1 MKTDIELQRDV
12 MDEILWDPI
21 LHAAEIGVTVKQ
33 GVVTLI
39 GAVKNYAEKVAAE
52 KAAKRV
58 KEVKSV
64 VMDLSIRMTNESK
77 RSDKEIAEA
86 ALNALKWSSFVPE
99 DRIKLKVKDAW
110 ITVTGEVEWRFQK
123 ESVTSAVE
131 HLVGVRGV
139 TNFIKVK
146 PSLNAILV
154 KDVIKKALERSADI
168 DADSID
174 IQLSGGKILLT
185 GKVRSWGQRKE
196 VERAVWATPGVTEVN
211 DQLTIAS

>member
-1 MKTDIELQRDV
+1 MKSDIELQHDV

-21 LHAAEIGVTVKQ
+21 LHAAEIGVIVKQ
-33 GVVTLI
+33 GEVTLV

-52 KAAKRV
+52 QAAKRV
-58 KEVKSV
+58 KEVKNV
-64 VMDLSIRMTNESK
+64 IMDLSIRMANESK
-77 RSDKEIAEA
+77 RPDKEIEEA
-86 ALNALKWSSFVPE
+86 AQNALKWSSFVPE
-99 DRIKLKVKDAW
+99 DRVKLKVKDAW
-110 ITVTGEVEWRFQK
+110 ITITGEVEWQFQK

-139 TNFIKVK
+139 SNFIKVR

-168 DADSID
+168 DAESID
-174 IQLSGGKILLT
+174 IKLSGGKILLT

-196 VERAVWATPGVTEVN
+196 VERAVWATPGVTEVT
-211 DQLTIAS
+211 DQLTIA

>member
-1 MKTDIELQRDV
+1 MKSDIELQRDV

-21 LHAAEIGVTVKQ
+21 LHAAEIGVIVKQ
-33 GVVTLI
+33 GVVTLV

-52 KAAKRV
+52 QAAKRV
-58 KEVKSV
+58 KEVKTV
-64 VMDLSIRMTNESK
+64 ITDLCIRITNESQ

-99 DRIKLKVKDAW
+99 DRVKLKVKDAW
-110 ITVTGEVEWRFQK
+110 ITITGEVEWQFQK
-123 ESVTSAVE
+123 ESVASAVE

-139 TNFIKVK
+139 SNFIKVK
-146 PSLNAILV
+146 PSLNTILV
-154 KDVIKKALERSADI
+154 KDVIKRALERSADI
-168 DADSID
+168 DAGSID
-174 IQLSGGKILLT
+174 IQLNGGKILLT

-196 VERAVWATPGVTEVN
+196 VERAVWATPGVTEVT

>member
-1 MKTDIELQRDV
+1 MKSDIELQRDV

-21 LHAAEIGVTVKQ
+21 LHAAEIGVIVKQ
-33 GVVTLI
+33 GVVTLV

-52 KAAKRV
+52 QAAKRV
-58 KEVKSV
+58 KEVKTV
-64 VMDLSIRMTNESK
+64 ITDLCIRMTNESK
-77 RSDKEIAEA
+77 RPDKEIMEA

-99 DRIKLKVKDAW
+99 DRVKLKVENAW
-110 ITVTGEVEWRFQK
+110 ITITGEVEWQFQK

-139 TNFIKVK
+139 SNFIKVK

-154 KDVIKKALERSADI
+154 KDVIKRALERSADI
-168 DADSID
+168 DAGSID
-174 IQLSGGKILLT
+174 IQLNGGKILLT

-196 VERAVWATPGVTEVN
+196 VERAVWATPGVTEVT

>member
-1 MKTDIELQRDV
+1 MKSDIELQRDV

-21 LHAAEIGVTVKQ
+21 LHAAEIGVIVKQ

-52 KAAKRV
+52 QAAKRV

-64 VMDLSIRMTNESK
+64 VMDLSIRITNESK
-77 RSDKEIAEA
+77 RSDEEIAGA

-99 DRIKLKVKDAW
+99 DRVKLKVKDAW
-110 ITVTGEVEWRFQK
+110 ITVTGEVEWQFQK

-168 DADSID
+168 DANSID